1 MPFSNDFLSPGKLQ
15 SEFETTGNT
24 VAVTWIRFF
33 LKKEEEK
40 HQEPL
45 SCFLN
50 LTSAEYLCWQYPVNR
65 SRRFDRR
72 HSMHNPCE
80 PQIKKRVFA

>member
-33 LKKEEEK
+33 FKKGRRETSGAFK
-40 HQEPL
+40 LFSKFDISRIFMLAVSCKSQQE
-45 SCFLN
+45 
-50 LTSAEYLCWQYPVNR
+50 
-65 SRRFDRR
+65 
-72 HSMHNPCE
+72 
-80 PQIKKRVFA
+80 I